1 MSDEEII
8 MTWLERIARWTLI
21 VLIAVFVLA
30 QLFR

>member
-1 MSDEEII
+1 MSDEEI

-21 VLIAVFVLA
+21 VLITVFVLA

>member
-8 MTWLERIARWTLI
+8 MTWLERIARGTLI
-21 VLIAVFVLA
+21 VLITVFVLA